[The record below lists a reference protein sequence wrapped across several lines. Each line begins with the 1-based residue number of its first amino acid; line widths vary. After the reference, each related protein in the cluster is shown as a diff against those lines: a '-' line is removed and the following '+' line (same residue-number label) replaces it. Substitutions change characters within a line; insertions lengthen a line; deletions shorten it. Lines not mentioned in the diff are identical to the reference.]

1 MKTSANDYLIGD
13 PHMGRDFKGVPLHRK
28 GEREKSQLDD
38 LRRHL
43 SQDCRMNINVGDV
56 FDKPLVDLKV
66 VHAVADLYHEAS
78 AAHPDVQFVVLA
90 GNHDLFRQL
99 VDKEGRPLK
108 GSFHALARMIDHLP
122 NVTVLF
128 EPAIINNVGFFPWQW
143 DVPAKD
149 QVDALGGN
157 YGYAVGHWD
166 LADFGGN
173 VEHLCPVEALGRHG
187 AAVLYSGHYHV
198 AGDYPVG
205 NGIVHCTG
213 SMQPYTHGE
222 DPTGNFYRTLT
233 LAELESMDE
242 DEVRNL
248 NLRVVLAPG
257 ETLPDVDC
265 LSIIPMRQGEPE
277 ALDLTGDVGLDDFE
291 LSVVL
296 GQKFEELEVPET
308 VQNYIREKLGAID

>member
-1 MKTSANDYLIGD
+1 MKTSAGDWLIGD
-13 PHMGRDFKGVPLHRK
+13 PHMGKDFKGVPLHRK
-28 GEREKSQLDD
+28 GEREQMQIDD
-38 LRRHL
+38 LRRNL
-43 SQDCRMNINVGDV
+43 LQDCRMNINVGDV

-78 AAHPDVQFVVLA
+78 AAKPDVEFVVLA

-99 VDKEGRPLK
+99 VDKDGRPLK
-108 GSFHALARMIDHLP
+108 GSFHALARMIGHLS

-128 EPAIINNVGFFPWQW
+128 EPAIINDVGFFPWQW

-157 YGYAVGHWD
+157 YRYAVGHWD
-166 LADFGGN
+166 LADFGGS
-173 VEHLCPVEALGRHG
+173 VEHLVPTQTLGDHG
-187 AAVLYSGHYHV
+187 ATDMYSGHFHV
-198 AGDYPVG
+198 AGTYTV
-205 NGIVHCTG
+205 NGIDVSCTG

-222 DPTGNFYRTLT
+222 DPEGKFYRTVT
-233 LAELESMDE
+233 LDELD
-242 DEVRNL
+242 DIDATNL
-248 NLRVVLAPG
+248 NLRVVLKPG

-265 LSIIPMRQGEPE
+265 LSIIPLRQGEPE

-296 GQKFEELEVPET
+296 GQKFEELDVPQG
-308 VQNYIREKLGAID
+308 VQNYIREKIGAID